1 MVNIKRIRI
10 VGFRSLDNV
19 DLELDGGAFITGMN
33 GAGKSS
39 VLEAI
44 RFALLG
50 YCQNTDRRGAR
61 AKTLIADGADEASID
76 LELAGDRDPKSVR
89 VRVVIPMAGP
99 VRWSAE
105 CLETGKPL
113 AAKPEQLWPWMGIS
127 EPTLA
132 AALLP
137 AEHVTSQGFG
147 GVLSELQAGTVSPG
161 TLLELCGKERLDAI
175 LEDYPSTTG
184 DDFPRQLTT
193 LSGLRAMGDDA
204 YEWRRAIGRKV
215 KELEAKT
222 PAEPPKAP
230 TKRDGSPLGTEDAAA
245 VQKAVKDLSG
255 KRDALME
262 ELGQARQLAKVSPA
276 GSVEELE
283 AAVKAAQEKADKA
296 SKVAEKAQK
305 THAEAYDNVEAI
317 KARLA
322 TLRHGIEATER
333 RIEEL
338 SMEMEAYAIGKPC
351 SQCGVKWTEARV
363 KKATSK
369 LRQTRMELSERLGN
383 DEILDKS
390 LRSDLE
396 KAQADLENAHNAAEE
411 ATNAYV
417 TAVSETSRLN
427 QELELAKRVAG
438 VRNPE
443 AVESD
448 ILTVDEKL
456 DKARAAMGELAKM
469 AEYEAQRD
477 NLEKERARYAELDWR
492 VKAFR
497 DGEVLNKLGADN
509 LKSFEAAVDNA
520 LASFGYTFDLQVDGK
535 SVNVRLARR
544 GEEPRLIE
552 RASSGERKLAE
563 VAVALTF
570 AYGTGI
576 ALIDDLDHLDGRNRN
591 KALSDISREI
601 AEAHSDVCDMQV
613 IAAGA
618 WSKPTEPDLTPMERA
633 LDPLR
638 PIWLSPKAAKQAE
651 AAA

>member
-10 VGFRSLDNV
+10 EGFRSLDNV

-50 YCQNTDRRGAR
+50 YCQNTDRRGAG
-61 AKTLIADGADEASID
+61 AKALIAHGAKEASIAI
-76 LELAGDRDPKSVR
+76 ELLGGRDMTAAL
-89 VRVVIPMAGP
+89 VRVVIPQEGA
-99 VRWSAE
+99 VRWNAE
-105 CLETGKPL
+105 DAETGKPL
-113 AAKPEQLWPWMGIS
+113 AAKPEQLWPWMDVS
-127 EPTLA
+127 EAALA
-132 AALLP
+132 AALMP
-137 AEHVTSQGFG
+137 AEHVTTQGFE
-147 GVLSELQAGTVSPG
+147 GVLAEYQAGAVEPPV
-161 TLLELCGKERLDAI
+161 LYELCGKEHIEAL
-175 LEDYPSTTG
+175 LEDYPPNKDGSLPT
-184 DDFPRQLTT
+184 QLKT
-193 LSGLRAMGDDA
+193 LNGLRAVGEESYLA
-204 YEWRRAIGRKV
+204 RRETGRVV
-215 KELEAKT
+215 KALEAQI
-222 PAEPPKAP
+222 PAEAPKPPTGRNGK
-230 TKRDGSPLGTEDAAA
+230 PLGTDAAA
-245 VQKAVKDLSG
+245 ALKEHIERYFAM
-255 KRDALME
+255 RDILMR
-262 ELGQARQLAKVSPA
+262 ELGEARQMAKVTQA

-283 AAVKAAQEKADKA
+283 AAIAAAQEKAHKA
-296 SKVAEKAQK
+296 AKAAEAAQK
-305 THAEAYDNVEAI
+305 RHSEAYDNVEAI
-317 KARLA
+317 KARLSS
-322 TLRHGIEATER
+322 LRHGIEATGS

-338 SMEMEAYAIGKPC
+338 TMQMEAYAIGKPC

-390 LRSDLE
+390 LRADLE
-396 KAQADLENAHNAAEE
+396 KAQADLENAHKAAEE
-411 ATNAYV
+411 ATNA
-417 TAVSETSRLN
+417 AIEASSEASRAK

-443 AVESD
+443 AVESE

-497 DGEVLNKLGADN
+497 DGEVLNRLGADN

-520 LASFGYTFDLQVDGK
+520 IASFGYTFDLQVDGK

-544 GEEPRLIE
+544 GEALRPIE

-570 AYGTGI
+570 AAETGI
-576 ALIDDLDHLDGRNRN
+576 ALIDDLDHLDGKNRN
-591 KALSDISREI
+591 QALSNIAHDVREG
-601 AEAHSDVCDMQV
+601 HSIQV

-618 WSKPTEPDLTPMERA
+618 WGKASEPDPDTLAAIGRA
-633 LDPLR
+633 LEPLQ
-638 PIWLSPKAAKQAE
+638 PVWVCADSLKEEQE
-651 AAA
+651 AVA